1 VFAAAASGAEVSLA
15 ACTDRAFLSA
25 IRGSMLSD
33 VRQHALDLNAA
44 YSL

>member
-1 VFAAAASGAEVSLA
+1 MFAAAVSGAEVGFA
-15 ACTDRAFLSA
+15 ACTYRAFLSA
-25 IRGSMLSD
+25 MRGSMRSV